1 VIHLEQNL
9 NENGVFLYPVDF
21 SIAVASS
28 GAQAIKVHS
37 SVFVI
42 INYNY
47 FL

>member
-1 VIHLEQNL
+1 MKT
-9 NENGVFLYPVDF
+9 GVCLYPVDF

-28 GAQAIKVHS
+28 GAQAIKVYS
-37 SVFVI
+37 GVYVI